1 MYFFIIYI
9 ITIGLLF
16 LLRANFIYKRKI
28 KPFIFCQC
36 LLRLKTY
43 NNKKKDEERINKK
56 RTNLI
61 KRILIIAAFDLIK
74 NDKAKISNVVIILH

>member
-1 MYFFIIYI
+1 MSF
-9 ITIGLLF
+9 
-16 LLRANFIYKRKI
+16 
-28 KPFIFCQC
+28 
-36 LLRLKTY
+36 KTQ
-43 NNKKKDEERINKK
+43 NLQQQKKGWKRINKK